1 MKVGDKVIVTK
12 NNWYTDPI
20 LGRIKRKGT
29 IVQIYNISSTNNY
42 GKHVYRVYFYDEEGK
57 YKDGCNVF
65 PHQGE
70 TIELDIQETRVY
82 NPIV

>member
-29 IVQIYNISSTNNY
+29 IVQVFQDY
-42 GKHVYRVYFYDEEGK
+42 GKPVYRVYFYDEEGK

-70 TIELDIQETRVY
+70 TIELNIQETREVKLKELG
-82 NPIV
+82 I

>member
-29 IVQIYNISSTNNY
+29 IVQVFQDY
-42 GKHVYRVYFYDEEGK
+42 GKPVYRVYFYDEEGK

-65 PHQGE
+65 TYQGE
-70 TIELDIQETRVY
+70 TIELDIQETREVKLKELG
-82 NPIV
+82 I

>member
-12 NNWYTDPI
+12 NNWYTD
-20 LGRIKRKGT
+20 IKRKGT
-29 IVQIYNISSTNNY
+29 IVQIFEVDNKT
-42 GKHVYRVYFYDEEGK
+42 VYRVYFYDELGK

-70 TIELDIQETRVY
+70 TIELDIQETREVKLKEMG
-82 NPIV
+82 I